1 LTRNAADGLPFF
13 PPLERVQI
21 EHVACTEPAAYG
33 LHLNRWDC
41 RTLQRLVI
49 EQAIVGTIHYTTI
62 ARILAEASLQPHRCR
77 YWKTATLDEEF
88 TTRAARILWCYERVM
103 WLHTRGEVVI
113 CIDEKP
119 NIQALERL
127 APTQP
132 LRPGQITRREFEYK
146 RHGTVTLLVA
156 FNVYTGMMWA
166 CCLEANNHEHFLWA
180 LRQIS
185 HRWARA
191 CQIHLILDN
200 GASHIDHHT
209 RDYLAGHARF
219 RPLHTPRPCQL
230 VESS

>member
-1 LTRNAADGLPFF
+1 MTRNAADGLPFF

-21 EHVACTEPAAYG
+21 EHVACREPAAYG

-62 ARILAEASLQPHRCR
+62 ARILAEASLQPHRGR

-88 TTRAARILWCYERVM
+88 TTRAARSLWCYERVV
-103 WLHTRGEVVI
+103 WLHTRGEGVI

-132 LRPGQITRREFEYK
+132 LRPGQITR
-146 RHGTVTLLVA
+146 
-156 FNVYTGMMWA
+156 
-166 CCLEANNHEHFLWA
+166 
-180 LRQIS
+180 
-185 HRWARA
+185 
-191 CQIHLILDN
+191 
-200 GASHIDHHT
+200 
-209 RDYLAGHARF
+209 
-219 RPLHTPRPCQL
+219 
-230 VESS
+230 